1 MLAATAPSLKP
12 AATVPPSS
20 WRPELPPSGCRPQ
33 PLLRASGRGSLSP
46 TGCRDPSSA
55 PAAAPPSSELVA
67 MTPALRS
74 PAAAPPLCWRPRLSL
89 SSLWSRHLLRAGSRD
104 SLAPA
109 RGHCPFSTTMAR
121 LTHLINICGPTGGV
135 LKFTAS
141 RRVSA
146 SSSRTSGPGA
156 RPDTVDAPATRGLG
170 CYYHPFSYWCHY
182 RFLGVA
188 APLLLPVPGL
198 RS

>member
-121 LTHLINICGPTGGV
+121 LTHLINICGPTDGV

-146 SSSRTSGPGA
+146 SSSRTSGPELGLT
-156 RPDTVDAPATRGLG
+156 PLTHQLRGVLD
-170 CYYHPFSYWCHY
+170 
-182 RFLGVA
+182 VTI
-188 APLLLPVPGL
+188 
-198 RS
+198 